1 MERDVAVK
9 FALNFAM
16 AVALAFAANATPS
29 ANNFHA
35 VTNDWYQGNYS
46 NVYELAQQRLVAN
59 SNDLV
64 AAVNMESYD
73 LRFSSFAAIS
83 NSILRLMRASEAAAF
98 SIGLSIIA
106 IDSGC
111 VTIMQAAPTPS
122 STETMAAPP
131 RNGDGRL
138 ICLRPY
144 AFSPLRGSAP

>member
-1 MERDVAVK
+1 EASRPSRAGYER
-9 FALNFAM
+9 
-16 AVALAFAANATPS
+16 
-29 ANNFHA
+29 
-35 VTNDWYQGNYS
+35 
-46 NVYELAQQRLVAN
+46 
-59 SNDLV
+59 
-64 AAVNMESYD
+64 
-73 LRFSSFAAIS
+73 SFGGS
-83 NSILRLMRASEAAAF
+83 PRASEAAAF